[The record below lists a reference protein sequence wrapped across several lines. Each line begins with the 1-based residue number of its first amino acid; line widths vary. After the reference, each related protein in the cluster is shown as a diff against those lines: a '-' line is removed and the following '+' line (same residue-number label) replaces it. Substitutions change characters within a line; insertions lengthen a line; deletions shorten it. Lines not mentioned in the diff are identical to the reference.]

1 MIKKNLPKLIITSLI
16 TLIPIVI
23 GLILWDK
30 LPDQV
35 PMHWNAQGEVDGYG
49 TKFQAVFLMPLILVA
64 FQWVCVLGTS
74 LDPKKQNINDK
85 IFTLVLWII
94 PVISL
99 LCNSMVFATALG
111 HKVSVEIIMPLFM
124 GALFVII
131 GNYMPKCKQSYTV
144 GIKLPWTLDN
154 EENWNKTHRLA
165 GKLWFIGGVIIC
177 ATAVLSNFFILMT
190 VTLVMCIV
198 PTVYS
203 YTLYRKSHSNSKA
216 SCC

>member
-1 MIKKNLPKLIITSLI
+1 MINKNLPKLIITSLK

-23 GLILWDK
+23 GLVIWDK

-35 PMHWNAQGEVDGYG
+35 PVHWNINGEVDGFA
-49 TKFQAVFLMPLILVA
+49 TKIQAVFAMPLVLVA
-64 FQWVCVLGTS
+64 FHWICVLGTL

-85 IFTLVLWII
+85 MFTLVLWII

-99 LCNSMVFATALG
+99 LCNSMVYATAFG

-131 GNYMPKCKQSYTV
+131 GNYLPKCKQSYTL
-144 GIKLPWTLDN
+144 GIKLPWTLND

-165 GKLWFIGGVIIC
+165 GFLWVIGGVMIM
-177 ATAVLSNFFILMT
+177 ATAFLGVFWLFFVVLILM
-190 VTLVMCIV
+190 VII

-203 YTLYRKSHSNSKA
+203 YLLYKKRMK
-216 SCC
+216 

>member
-16 TLIPIVI
+16 TLIPIVV

-35 PMHWNAQGEVDGYG
+35 PLHWNAQGEVDGYG
-49 TKFQAVFLMPLILVA
+49 TKFQAVFLMPLVLVA
-64 FQWVCVLGTS
+64 AHWICFLGTT
-74 LDPKKQNINDK
+74 LDPKKQNISDK
-85 IFTLVLWII
+85 TFTLVLWII

-124 GALFVII
+124 GALFVVI
-131 GNYMPKCKQSYTV
+131 GNYLPKCKQSYTV
-144 GIKLPWTLDN
+144 GIKLPWTLND
-154 EENWNKTHRLA
+154 EENWNKTHRMA
-165 GKLWFIGGVIIC
+165 GFLWVIGGVIIM
-177 ATAVLSNFFILMT
+177 ATAFLGVFWLFFVVLILM
-190 VTLVMCIV
+190 VII

-203 YTLYRKSHSNSKA
+203 YLLYKKRMK
-216 SCC
+216 

>member
-23 GLILWDK
+23 GLVLWDK
-30 LPDQV
+30 LSEQV
-35 PMHWNAQGEVDGYG
+35 PVHWDINGAVDGYA
-49 TKFQAVFLMPLILVA
+49 TKTQAVFLMPLVLVA
-64 FQWVCVLGTS
+64 FHWICVLGTN

-99 LCNSMVFATALG
+99 LCNSMVYATALG

-131 GNYMPKCKQSYTV
+131 GNYMPKCKQSYTM
-144 GIKLPWTLDN
+144 GIKLPWTLDD
-154 EENWNKTHRLA
+154 EENWNKTHRMA
-165 GKLWFIGGVIIC
+165 GFLWVIGGVIIM
-177 ATAVLSNFFILMT
+177 ATAFLGVFWLFFVVLIPM
-190 VTLVMCIV
+190 VIV
-198 PTVYS
+198 PTIYS
-203 YTLYRKSHSNSKA
+203 YCLYKNKNKSK
-216 SCC
+216 

>member
-35 PMHWNAQGEVDGYG
+35 PMHWSAQGEVDGYG
-49 TKFQAVFLMPLILVA
+49 TKFQAVFLMPLVLVA
-64 FQWVCVLGTS
+64 FHWICVLGTS

-124 GALFVII
+124 GTLFVII

-165 GKLWFIGGVIIC
+165 GFLWVIGGVIIM
-177 ATAVLSNFFILMT
+177 ATAFLGAFWLFFIVLIPM
-190 VTLVMCIV
+190 VIV
-198 PTVYS
+198 PFVYS
-203 YTLYRKSHSNSKA
+203 YLLYKKNKTE
-216 SCC
+216 

>member
-16 TLIPIVI
+16 ILIPIVI

-35 PMHWNAQGEVDGYG
+35 PMHWNAQGEVDSYG
-49 TKFQAVFLMPLILVA
+49 TKFQAVFLMPLVLVA
-64 FQWVCVLGTS
+64 FHWICILGTS

-85 IFTLVLWII
+85 MVTLVLWII
-94 PVISL
+94 PIISL
-99 LCNSMVFATALG
+99 LCNSMMYATALG
-111 HKVSVEIIMPLFM
+111 HKVNVEIIMPLFM
-124 GALFVII
+124 GALFVVI

-165 GKLWFIGGVIIC
+165 GFLWVISGVIIM
-177 ATAVLSNFFILMT
+177 ATAFLGAFWLFFIVLIPM
-190 VTLVMCIV
+190 VVI
-198 PTVYS
+198 PFVYS
-203 YTLYRKSHSNSKA
+203 YLLYKKTK
-216 SCC
+216 

>member
-35 PMHWNAQGEVDGYG
+35 PMHWSAQGEVDGYG
-49 TKFQAVFLMPLILVA
+49 TKFQAVFLMPLVLVA
-64 FQWVCVLGTS
+64 FHWICVLGTS

-99 LCNSMVFATALG
+99 LCNSMVYATALG

-124 GALFVII
+124 GTLFVII

-165 GKLWFIGGVIIC
+165 GFLWVIGGVIIM
-177 ATAVLSNFFILMT
+177 ATAFLGAFWLFFIVLIPM
-190 VTLVMCIV
+190 VIV
-198 PTVYS
+198 PFVYS
-203 YTLYRKSHSNSKA
+203 YLLYKKNKTE
-216 SCC
+216 

>member
-35 PMHWNAQGEVDGYG
+35 PVHWGANGEVNGYG
-49 TKFQAVFLMPLILVA
+49 TKFQAVFLMPLLLVA
-64 FQWVCVLGTS
+64 IHWICVVGTS

-85 IFTLVLWII
+85 MFTLILWII

-99 LCNSMVFATALG
+99 LCNSLVYATALG

-131 GNYMPKCKQSYTV
+131 GNYMPKCKQSYTM
-144 GIKLPWTLDN
+144 GIKLPWTLND
-154 EENWNKTHRLA
+154 EENWNKTHRMA
-165 GKLWFIGGVIIC
+165 GFLWVIGGVVIM
-177 ATAVLSNFFILMT
+177 ATAFLGAFWLFFVVLIPM
-190 VTLVMCIV
+190 VIV
-198 PTVYS
+198 PFVYS
-203 YTLYRKSHSNSKA
+203 YSLYKKNKTK
-216 SCC
+216 

>member
-49 TKFQAVFLMPLILVA
+49 TKFQAVFLMPLVLVA
-64 FQWVCVLGTS
+64 FHWICVLGTS

-165 GKLWFIGGVIIC
+165 GFLWVISGVIIM
-177 ATAVLSNFFILMT
+177 ATAFLGAFWLFFVVLIPMVIIPF
-190 VTLVMCIV
+190 
-198 PTVYS
+198 VYS
-203 YTLYRKSHSNSKA
+203 YLLYKKNKTE
-216 SCC
+216 

>member
-16 TLIPIVI
+16 ILIPIVI

-49 TKFQAVFLMPLILVA
+49 TKFQAVFLIPLVLVA
-64 FQWVCVLGTS
+64 FQWICVLGTS
-74 LDPKKQNINDK
+74 FDPKKQNINDK
-85 IFTLVLWII
+85 MVTLVLWII
-94 PVISL
+94 PIISL

-111 HKVSVEIIMPLFM
+111 HKVNVEIIMPLFM
-124 GALFVII
+124 GALFVVI

-165 GKLWFIGGVIIC
+165 GFLWVIGGVVIM
-177 ATAVLSNFFILMT
+177 ATAFLGAFWLFFIVLIPM
-190 VTLVMCIV
+190 VVI
-198 PTVYS
+198 PFVYS
-203 YTLYRKSHSNSKA
+203 YLLYKKTK
-216 SCC
+216 